1 MSVQA
6 IEQTCASM
14 SAVTD
19 HERILI
25 IDDDEAVVLGLSQRL
40 QQHGFQVSLA
50 STAHQGR
57 SSAFRDL
64 PDLIIVD
71 LRLPDADGFTLCQEL
86 ADAPET
92 CCTPL
97 IVLSGMA
104 RPDIIRR
111 SRAAGCEYFV
121 RKPYDPN
128 ALLVLIRHSIAES
141 RRWRSPA

>member
-1 MSVQA
+1 MSVQVF
-6 IEQTCASM
+6 EQACAST

-19 HERILI
+19 RDRILI
-25 IDDDEAVVLGLSQRL
+25 IDDDEAIVSALSQRL
-40 QQHGFQVSLA
+40 QQHGFHVSLA
-50 STAHQGR
+50 ATANQGR
-57 SSAFRDL
+57 TSAYRDL

-86 ADAPET
+86 ADSPET

-97 IVLSGMA
+97 IVLSGMV

-128 ALLVLIRHSIAES
+128 ALLVLIQHSIAES
-141 RRWRSPA
+141 RRWRNPA